1 MDIFEFALEKEKLAH
16 EAYKN
21 LAQIA
26 PSDSLRG
33 ILTLLAE
40 EELRHVDMVRAL
52 QQNQTVE
59 IPPTK
64 LLDQAKEMFEKIYA
78 ARENIDLNI
87 SESELYQ
94 KARQIELEARDYYNA
109 KAEETDNE
117 GLKDILKRLAAE
129 EQKHYVLVDNL
140 CQFIDRPKSYLEN
153 AEFNHLDGYTEEPI

>member
-21 LAQIA
+21 LAQMA
-26 PSDSLRG
+26 PSDSLKG

-52 QQNQTVE
+52 QQNQSVE

-64 LLDQAKEMFEKIYA
+64 LLDQAKEVFEKIHA
-78 ARENIDLNI
+78 AGETMDFNI

-109 KAEETDNE
+109 KAAETDDE
-117 GLKDILKRLAAE
+117 ALKAILKRLAAE

-153 AEFNHLDGYTEEPI
+153 AEFNHLDGYAEEPM